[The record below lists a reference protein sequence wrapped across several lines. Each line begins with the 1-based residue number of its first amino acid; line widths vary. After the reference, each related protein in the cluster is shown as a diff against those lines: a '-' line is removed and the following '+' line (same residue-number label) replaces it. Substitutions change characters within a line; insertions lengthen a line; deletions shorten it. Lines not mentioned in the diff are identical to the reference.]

1 MENKNLFI
9 FIIFLSLIAFN
20 FSCDCSQCKNISS
33 TDSATFECNECPSGC
48 NCKWFLI
55 NSTTAECLSCGD
67 TSGDTDDIY
76 YARVLTKD
84 NIAFCKKLGIT
95 GFPYAKI
102 IKGTHQIVSDC
113 KELGLLELGDECMQQ
128 NAIFKYEDYN
138 KDGDPI
144 IKGNAEIKELQCV
157 NNYYIETQPN
167 GLKYYK
173 CLKKDDI
180 CAEYGYNYFD
190 SKTNECL
197 HKCPKNQIKI
207 TELKKGDITY
217 FRCSEECDYI
227 DEQDN
232 NYDKKYSK
240 KSCFNPSTYIH
251 YCYKDCPPESRYYFD
266 DDKECREDCNDGKH
280 QNYFMLPSGRCS
292 NNTFDCNQSS
302 YFSIK
307 NNYYKCNSGTYNE
320 CSEHAFPYKYTDGYF
335 KFCLSSCQYT
345 ITNFLAKEKINTQA
359 NANKECVSDGQNNPE
374 DVSAVD
380 SELEIYEYDSKKVLG
395 CKKNQYIS
403 SNNCLDK
410 CNFSENSYYPS
421 FKENN
426 KCEKEEGNADCQK
439 NYYNDTTRGLKICF
453 TEDNC
458 DKYIG
463 YPYLIKID
471 DQHKI
476 CNDTCNGILSLNG
489 KECYDKDSSNQC
501 ENSKKMVKNGISQ
514 CFCEFKY
521 YYDSS
526 TNRSSLKCYGSD
538 EKCESKN
545 LLLINET
552 NECVKYC
559 PYKEFPKKYDNKY
572 CLRECP
578 NGFEDVFDECQC
590 NLMHYKNEKEET
602 ICVEKCPKDRSLIAN
617 EKLCFSNCNQAGDFK
632 YYFEGICYQNC
643 SIIPLKGKDN
653 ILDINPQPE
662 GTGEIDEKIKALKKK
677 YGNFSDSICYC
688 DGGVW
693 YEDIKNN
700 QYIYDC
706 AADTD
711 EKCNIFKNDYKYLVY
726 PTNECVEKCPDD
738 FKYSF
743 NKICFS
749 SCEKGNEYLG
759 YVSSTEKSL
768 IDGTSYECVCKGYWK
783 YKDNNKNEKE
793 CLDINANSNQTC
805 IVDGDKTSYLLIVN
819 TSECYK
825 GTECRKE
832 FPKLFNRKCYKDCPQ
847 NSNDLQG
854 IVNICQCIYYW
865 HVKKTD
871 NLIETICLSQDEPC
885 PKDYP
890 NLIVSQRKCVADN
903 DEELTGKFQFN
914 REYYD
919 IGCPANSI
927 IDDPNKKLCVCNP
940 ALGYWY
946 QEKENGSSDL
956 TIYHCSKKG
965 CPENYILAD
974 KKTKECSEEC
984 KTYKYNDVCYKEC
997 PEMTEKNDEQKICEL
1012 KKEYNDIEEVK
1023 EKITNSSVIVDV
1035 YYSAAENKDSEG
1047 IIEVKNGDSVN
1058 YIIEYY
1064 GLNPDKDYYK
1074 SKHNNNKESLSS
1086 SLSYIDLSECI
1097 NNIYKDNGM
1106 NSTDDII
1113 VVKFDLV
1120 DTPKEYLINPVE
1132 YKFFHP
1138 VSGKE
1143 LVLSA
1148 CYNKKIKI
1156 SYPFS
1161 NILKNYKNN
1170 FKKHRNLET
1179 VILDIQSDD
1188 ITSLIEKY
1196 NIAKQINGEHP
1207 DIDIFNSNDK
1217 IYTNYCSSIQ
1227 VNGTDLTIEDR
1238 INSLFPHYALCEQ
1251 NCTYNHTD
1259 YIEERIYCDCTLKT
1273 EFNIERDHPENV
1285 VINENAINISQHGN
1299 TNFPV
1304 IRCISVWK
1312 NFSRILKTIPFYY
1325 HIIVLILEIILLI
1338 LTLVFGMKN
1347 MQNYFQ
1353 NRICNLNNIDD
1364 DFGIEIN
1371 EKKNIK
1377 NKKQKSGY
1385 IKTTE
1390 RNLDNPPKRSND
1402 GNNDNNEIQFI
1413 PDEFIFLYFNDSDK
1427 GVRKQIEKKFVPFE
1441 LNKNTKVLL
1450 QKMKGVDYKNVKA
1463 SGPFKSDQ
1471 NILEL
1476 VDSPQEELISVNEK
1490 NSSNNKAN
1498 QEAIYKKKEP
1508 KTYYINDND
1517 ELVED
1522 KKYDV
1527 EVDDLTCLEKFR
1539 IEQRLLRK
1547 EYDVVQYKQENGF
1560 FFLMLAEILDKIY
1573 ITKIVLFR
1581 QDYDIIYINL
1591 SIYLLYHVF
1600 LVNII
1605 AMFYDMKTI
1614 QKIWRNENYPG
1625 FGLYLGYGLASILI
1639 CWIVYIILTCLM
1651 TNKGKYNEILD
1662 IKKSKKKENK
1672 MKLVDKKFFSL
1683 KRKTKIKI
1691 ALYSII
1697 QYLLIIF
1704 FIIYSVTLC
1713 AIFYGTM
1720 KKIYLNYVIALLEI
1734 LVIKILYGLVL
1745 SILRQVSLSKE
1756 KKGLYNV
1763 VLFMDNYIV

>member
-1 MENKNLFI
+1 MEYKKIFI
-9 FIIFLSLIAFN
+9 LIIFLSLIAFN
-20 FSCDCSQCKNISS
+20 FACDCSQCKTISS
-33 TDSATFECNECPSGC
+33 TESVTFQCSDCPSDC
-48 NCKWFLI
+48 NSKCKWFLI
-55 NSTTAECLSCGD
+55 NSTTAECLSCD

-76 YARVLTKD
+76 YARVLTSK

-102 IKGTHQIVSDC
+102 IKGTHQIVDDC

-128 NAIFKYEDYN
+128 NAIFEYDDY

-144 IKGNAEIKELQCV
+144 IDGNAETKELHCIY
-157 NNYYIETQPN
+157 NYYIETQPN
-167 GLKYYK
+167 GLNYYK
-173 CLKKDDI
+173 CLQKDDI
-180 CAEYGYNYFD
+180 CANHGYNYFD

-197 HKCPKNQIKI
+197 NKCPKSQKKI
-207 TELKKGDITY
+207 TKLEKDGKTY
-217 FRCSEECDYI
+217 YRCSEECDYI
-227 DEQDN
+227 DEDGN
-232 NYDKKYSK
+232 KYDKKYSK
-240 KSCFNPSTYIH
+240 NSCFDSSIH
-251 YCYKDCPPESRYYFD
+251 IDYCYKDCPDESRYYFD
-266 DDKECREDCNDGKH
+266 NDKECRENCYDNDHK
-280 QNYFMLPSGRCS
+280 NYFILPDGRCS
-292 NNTFDCNQSS
+292 NNLFDCDQTY
-302 YFSIK
+302 YFLVNADK
-307 NNYYKCNSGTYNE
+307 NFFKCEEKSKDKTGCHNS
-320 CSEHAFPYKYTDGYF
+320 FPYRYEHENRI
-335 KFCLSSCQYT
+335 FCLSNCNDKT
-345 ITNFLAKEKINTQA
+345 HVFFGTNQNECIIDPNKMNYDYNT
-359 NANKECVSDGQNNPE
+359 
-374 DVSAVD
+374 
-380 SELEIYEYDSKKVLG
+380 LEIYKYGNDGALG
-395 CKKNQYIS
+395 CKEYQYIYE
-403 SNNCLDK
+403 NNDVKICFDK
-410 CNFSENSYYPS
+410 CEGSYFPS

-426 KCEKEEGNADCQK
+426 KCVTSSTEQNCP
-439 NYYNDTTRGLKICF
+439 NIYYKDITRGIKVCLQNN
-453 TEDNC
+453 NC
-458 DKYIG
+458 VNQI
-463 YPYLIKID
+463 PYLIESEN
-471 DQHKI
+471 I
-476 CNDTCNGILSLNG
+476 CNETCNGVLSLDGKKCYNVSLYENCGGNSIQTVKNGQRQCFCQYKYYYNGSTNRESLICLENG
-489 KECYDKDSSNQC
+489 KECESS
-501 ENSKKMVKNGISQ
+501 IP
-514 CFCEFKY
+514 
-521 YYDSS
+521 
-526 TNRSSLKCYGSD
+526 
-538 EKCESKN
+538 
-545 LLLINET
+545 LLINET
-552 NECVKYC
+552 NECVKHC
-559 PYKEFPKKYDNKY
+559 PYKEFPKKYENF
-572 CLRECP
+572 CVRECP
-578 NGFEDVFDECQC
+578 KGFEDSFDICIC
-590 NLMHYKNEKEET
+590 NLKHYT
-602 ICVEKCPKDRSLIAN
+602 IDNKLICTDICPDDRSLIAN
-617 EKLCFSNCNQAGDFK
+617 ENQCLSNCNEAEGSFP
-632 YYFEGICYQNC
+632 YYFEGICYPNC
-643 SIIPLKGKDN
+643 SIIPYQGLEEKQ
-653 ILDINPQPE
+653 ISYLV
-662 GTGEIDEKIKALKKK
+662 DEETKNALNGK
-677 YGNFSDSICYC
+677 YGIYSDKICLC
-688 DGGVW
+688 KGVW
-693 YEDIKNN
+693 YEEKESDKYVYNCDNETTSTCNN
-700 QYIYDC
+700 
-706 AADTD
+706 
-711 EKCNIFKNDYKYLVY
+711 FKNSYKFLIYSTKQCVKECPGALFYFNNKCYSSCDKANTVLGKTSIIQNGNTNQCICEDYWRYNN
-726 PTNECVEKCPDD
+726 NEIECLENIN
-738 FKYSF
+738 
-743 NKICFS
+743 NKICI
-749 SCEKGNEYLG
+749 
-759 YVSSTEKSL
+759 
-768 IDGTSYECVCKGYWK
+768 IDE
-783 YKDNNKNEKE
+783 
-793 CLDINANSNQTC
+793 
-805 IVDGDKTSYLLIVN
+805 DKTSYLLIN
-819 TSECYK
+819 DTKECYK

-832 FPKLFNRKCYKDCPQ
+832 YPKLFDRKCYKECPG

-854 IVNICQCIYYW
+854 IANICQCKYYW
-865 HVKKTD
+865 YVNKTD
-871 NLIETICLSQDEPC
+871 ILNETICLSKDESC
-885 PKDYP
+885 PDNYP
-890 NLIVSQRKCVADN
+890 NLIVSQRKCVEDN
-903 DEELTGKFQFN
+903 DDELTDKFQFN

-927 IDDPNKKLCVCNP
+927 IGNTNKNICVCNP

-946 QEKENGSSDL
+946 QKTIKKKDNTDL
-956 TIYHCSKKG
+956 KIYNCSLRG

-974 KKTKECSEEC
+974 KKTKECSEDC
-984 KTYKYNDVCYKEC
+984 NTYTYNEVCYNEC
-997 PEMTEKNDEQKICEL
+997 PEMTEKNDEQHICEL
-1012 KKEYNDIEEVK
+1012 KKEYNNIEEVK
-1023 EKITNSSVIVDV
+1023 EKIINSSVIVDL
-1035 YYSAAENKDSEG
+1035 YYSAAEGKDSEG
-1047 IIEVKNGDSVN
+1047 IIEVKNGDSVD

-1064 GLNPDKDYYK
+1064 GLNPNKDYYK
-1074 SKHNNNKESLSS
+1074 SKHNNNKNSLSS

-1138 VSGKE
+1138 VNGKE
-1143 LVLSA
+1143 LDMSA

-1170 FKKHRNLET
+1170 FKKLRHLET

-1227 VNGTDLTIEDR
+1227 VNGIDLTIEDR

-1251 NCTYNHTD
+1251 NCSYNHTD
-1259 YIEERIYCDCTLKT
+1259 YNEERIYCDCTLKT
-1273 EFNIERDHPENV
+1273 EFDIERDHPENV

-1312 NFSRILKTIPFYY
+1312 KFSRILQTIPFYY
-1325 HIIVLILEIILLI
+1325 HIIVLIIEIILLI

-1364 DFGIEIN
+1364 DFGLEIN
-1371 EKKNIK
+1371 EKKNLK
-1377 NKKQKSGY
+1377 SKKQKSGY

-1390 RNLDNPPKRSND
+1390 RNLDNPPKR
-1402 GNNDNNEIQFI
+1402 NNVENKDNKEDNNEIQFI

-1441 LNKNTKVLL
+1441 VNKNTKVLL
-1450 QKMKGVDYKNVKA
+1450 QKMKGVDYKNVNA

-1476 VDSPQEELISVNEK
+1476 IDSPQEELISVNEN
-1490 NSSNNKAN
+1490 NSANNKAN
-1498 QEAIYKKKEP
+1498 QETIYKKKEP
-1508 KTYYINDND
+1508 KTYFINDND

-1547 EYDVVQYKQENGF
+1547 EFEVVQYKQENGF

-1605 AMFYDMKTI
+1605 AMFFDMKTI

-1662 IKKSKKKENK
+1662 IKKSKKKDNK

-1697 QYLLIIF
+1697 QYILIIF
-1704 FIIYSVTLC
+1704 FTIYSVTLC

-1720 KKIYLNYVIALLEI
+1720 KKIYLNYVIALLEV